1 MRKLFIILA
10 LLIAINAN
18 AQWVESTGTVSQ
30 STLSMASIG
39 NNIFAGM
46 EYQQGV
52 FISTNNGISWTQTSL
67 NNTNVNAL
75 ATLGNNIF
83 AGTFSSGVLVS
94 TNNGANWTQTSLNTN
109 TIYSLTV
116 TGNTIYAGTNN
127 SSIYYSTNNGNNWN
141 MIFLANQVV
150 YSIAFNGGY
159 ILAGTAGNGV
169 FVSSNNGETWIQT
182 SLNNKSVHSIIVSG
196 INIFAGTMG
205 SGGVFL
211 STNNGSSWSQ
221 TSLYNKTVWSLAASG
236 NNIFAGIDASSP
248 NDTGGVFMTT
258 NNGLTWVQKNHGFN
272 GNMRVQS
279 LLIANNYILAG
290 TYGQSIWRRPLSEI
304 ISIQNISTETPAK
317 YSLSQNYPNPFNPT
331 TNVQFS
337 MSNVQYVSLK
347 VFDILG
353 KEVSTLVNETL
364 QPGTYETTFDGSQ
377 FSSGTYFYKLSAG
390 DFSETKKM
398 LLIK

>member
-1 MRKLFIILA
+1 
-10 LLIAINAN
+10 
-18 AQWVESTGTVSQ
+18 
-30 STLSMASIG
+30 MASIG

-169 FVSSNNGETWIQT
+169 FVSSNNGETW
-182 SLNNKSVHSIIVSG
+182 
-196 INIFAGTMG
+196 
-205 SGGVFL
+205 
-211 STNNGSSWSQ
+211 
-221 TSLYNKTVWSLAASG
+221 SG

-353 KEVSTLVNETL
+353 KEVATLVNETL

-377 FSSGTYFYKLSAG
+377 FSSGTYSR
-390 DFSETKKM
+390 
-398 LLIK
+398 